1 MACPAYIIPS
11 RAKHT
16 ATVIFAHGLGDCGE
30 SWKFLGEKL
39 GSCGLFSG
47 IKWIFPNAPS
57 RPVTLNF
64 GMKMPSW
71 YDVRSLDE
79 TEDDDE
85 ENMVKSAAEIQRW
98 VQEEMGM
105 GICSERIVVGGFSQG
120 CVIGLLSGLTFEKK
134 LGGIVGFSGYLPLRK
149 KIHRM
154 VKECNSKTPIF
165 MGHGKN
171 DPIVRFEYGRESA
184 RILREQLRLNV
195 SWNAYDGLQHSVNE
209 QELKDFSVWLGK
221 VLSRRELRVS

>member
-1 MACPAYIIPS
+1 MSAMRDIAANTRTSGPTSGSWQFRFFVRFVRPRLEPQEMACPAYIIPS

-120 CVIGLLSGLTFEKK
+120 CVIGLL
-134 LGGIVGFSGYLPLRK
+134 
-149 KIHRM
+149 
-154 VKECNSKTPIF
+154 
-165 MGHGKN
+165 
-171 DPIVRFEYGRESA
+171 VRFGGEIWG
-184 RILREQLRLNV
+184 
-195 SWNAYDGLQHSVNE
+195 
-209 QELKDFSVWLGK
+209 
-221 VLSRRELRVS
+221 